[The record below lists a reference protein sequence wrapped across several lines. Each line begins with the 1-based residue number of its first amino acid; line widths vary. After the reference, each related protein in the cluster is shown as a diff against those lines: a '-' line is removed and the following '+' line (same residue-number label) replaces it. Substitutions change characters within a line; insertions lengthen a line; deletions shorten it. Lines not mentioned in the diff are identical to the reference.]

1 MKKALFIALLLL
13 CGMAIGKTDGGQK
26 DLTTIIRGWE
36 IREMKMAPFSMNNLV
51 KYLSLIDAPDPKVM
65 ISQFVVET
73 GWFKSKLFNI
83 GNNICGM
90 KLAQKRQTLATG
102 TIYGYASFAHWTDS
116 VDDFLLWLK
125 YHNLSNGY
133 FDHIQRKNYSENN
146 QYCQL
151 VLKVHKQLKI
161 NMA

>member
-1 MKKALFIALLLL
+1 MKKLLFIALLLF
-13 CGMAIGKTDGGQK
+13 CSTAIGKTDGVKK
-26 DLTTIIRGWE
+26 DWAPVIRELE
-36 IREMKMAPFSMNNLV
+36 IREMKMSTFTMDNLV

-102 TIYGYASFAHWTDS
+102 TLYGYASFAHWTDS

>member
-1 MKKALFIALLLL
+1 MKTHLLIVMLLF
-13 CGMAIGKTDGGQK
+13 CGLAIGKTDGVK
-26 DLTTIIRGWE
+26 RDLAPLIRVCE
-36 IREMKMAPFSMNNLV
+36 IREMKMTTFTMDNLV
-51 KYLSLIDAPDPKVM
+51 KYLSLIDAPDPKMV
-65 ISQFVVET
+65 ISQFIVET
-73 GWFKSKLFNI
+73 GWFKSKLFTI

-90 KLAQKRQTLATG
+90 KMVQKRQTLATG
-102 TIYGYASFAHWTDS
+102 TLYGYASFAHWTDS

-133 FDHIQRKNYSENN
+133 FDQVQKKGYSENS

-161 NMA
+161 NLA